1 MWLFIL
7 QGLSPLVQRML
18 EWQELDAVEA
28 VWITVQVPHAAL
40 HDRTHSDLV
49 ARGMVVERDRQL
61 N

>member
-1 MWLFIL
+1 MRLLIV
-7 QGLSPLVQRML
+7 QSLSPRVQRML
-18 EWQELDAVEA
+18 EWQQLDTVEA

-40 HDRTHSDLV
+40 HDGTHSDMV